1 MEALWVIVGFVIG
14 AVTVYAIIS
23 LRGGREKELTR
34 QLIDDAQS
42 HKTEELGAMV
52 EQLKTAFGALSRDA
66 LSQNTDDFLK
76 LAKTK
81 FEEQSTVGTGQ
92 LESKKKLIDAALA
105 TMNTKLTELTTL
117 TQGIDKDRHR
127 SAGEIKTELAKT
139 TEVTGKLRETTA
151 QLREALASP
160 QRRGQW
166 GERMAEDVLRL
177 AGFVEGVNYKKQAMV
192 SSGEKPDFTFMLP
205 KGLCL
210 NMDVKFPLDNYIRAI
225 EADDAASERQFR
237 KVFLRDVRQRIKD
250 VTKRAYINPEDGTLD
265 CVLVF
270 IPNEQVYGYIHEHDA
285 TLLDDAMKEKVVLCS
300 PLTLYAVLSVIR
312 QGVDNFRLGQASQEI
327 LTLLVGFTAE
337 WKKFCAVV
345 DKTGKSLNKAV
356 EEFEILQTTRTRKL
370 DRQIE
375 RIDDLRQAQG
385 LAVPSESAPGQL
397 TDNDVPAPTAGDH

>member
-1 MEALWVIVGFVIG
+1 MEAFWAIVGFVIG
-14 AVTVYAIIS
+14 AVTVYTIIS
-23 LRGGREKELTR
+23 LRGRRDKELTR

-42 HKTEELGAMV
+42 HKTEELAAIV
-52 EQLKTAFGALSRDA
+52 EQLKTAFGSLSRDA

-81 FEEQSTVGTGQ
+81 FEEQSTAGTGQ
-92 LESKKKLIDAALA
+92 LESKKKLIDATLV

-117 TQGIDKDRHR
+117 TQGIDKDRR
-127 SAGEIKTELAKT
+127 ESVGVIKTELAKT
-139 TEVTGKLRETTA
+139 TDVTSKLRETTA
-151 QLREALASP
+151 KLREALASP

-177 AGFVEGVNYKKQAMV
+177 ADFVEGINYTKQAKV

-210 NMDVKFPLDNYIRAI
+210 NMDVKFPLDNYLRAL

-237 KVFLRDVRQRIKD
+237 SAFLRDVRQRIKD
-250 VTKRAYINPEDGTLD
+250 VTKRAYISPEDGTVD

-327 LTLLVGFTAE
+327 LTLLVAFTAE
-337 WKKFCAVV
+337 WKKFCGVV
-345 DKTGKSLNKAV
+345 DKTGKFLNRAV
-356 EEFEILQTTRTRKL
+356 EEFENLQTTRTRML
-370 DRQIE
+370 DRQLD

-385 LAVPSESAPGQL
+385 LVVPAESAADQL
-397 TDNDVPAPTAGDH
+397 TGDVPAPAAGDH